1 MDSSQLPT
9 RKVLDG
15 VMHVG
20 FYTSGDQCPEDIPF
34 PSCLAALLR
43 YLGEEYP
50 WLPLEA
56 HHKTWRLNYAN
67 VHFLGASGMAFGLLW
82 REGWHFDNADH
93 MFVADPRE
101 VIRRAFLAAGYEYEI
116 VEKDGNPE
124 DELRFRDKIMT
135 AINQGVPV
143 LAFGIIGPPECCLVT
158 GYDDDG
164 DVLMGWNYFQN
175 DPAFQADVTF
185 EPNGYFRKRDWFKD
199 TWSFILV
206 GQKRADFDT
215 QLSNREMLSWALK
228 VMRTPEVYGRHSGLA
243 AFEPWRR
250 QILNESDF
258 MDNDA
263 DTLRQR
269 YEVHNTAVGLVAEGR
284 SWGNLFLRHIAA
296 ESPQMESDLIEA
308 AACMEAEHDLMW
320 DLWAVCGGNGNP
332 EAWTLFKA
340 RDNRLKLAEL
350 IQKAH
355 ALDEKA
361 AALIEQAL
369 FR

>member
-1 MDSSQLPT
+1 
-9 RKVLDG
+9 